1 VRAVVLSHT
10 YLDPAKRGKLRALAG
25 LGCAIAVAV
34 PDRWVGLDQSAPAVA
49 NWGEEGGIRYV
60 PVPVRGLSR
69 GGEARTW
76 SGRAIKGL
84 LTDFRPQVVQIE
96 EEPWSQVAA
105 ATTRA
110 AAALKIPTLV
120 FSWSGLP
127 RPGSGFTAWR
137 HRRTLRRLRGLIGG
151 NRAATTRLSRSRPG
165 LPAATIPQLGILPPL
180 ELSRP
185 SREALSIGFIGRL
198 VPEKGLDLLFRACV
212 RLLGRWSLTVVGTG
226 PAQEELE
233 RLAERLGIAA
243 RVAWLGA
250 LPIEE
255 WAPLWSGFD
264 VLAVP
269 SRTTPRWM
277 ESFSLPVIQAMG
289 HGVTVLGSDSGAL
302 PELIDTAGLVVPED
316 NADALTAALQY
327 LVDSPRERERL
338 GREGRQRVMSEYTD
352 DAVARKTLEL
362 WERVVGR

>member
-1 VRAVVLSHT
+1 
-10 YLDPAKRGKLRALAG
+10 
-25 LGCAIAVAV
+25 
-34 PDRWVGLDQSAPAVA
+34 
-49 NWGEEGGIRYV
+49 
-60 PVPVRGLSR
+60 
-69 GGEARTW
+69 
-76 SGRAIKGL
+76 
-84 LTDFRPQVVQIE
+84 
-96 EEPWSQVAA
+96 
-105 ATTRA
+105 
-110 AAALKIPTLV
+110 
-120 FSWSGLP
+120 
-127 RPGSGFTAWR
+127 
-137 HRRTLRRLRGLIGG
+137 
-151 NRAATTRLSRSRPG
+151 
-165 LPAATIPQLGILPPL
+165 
-180 ELSRP
+180 
-185 SREALSIGFIGRL
+185 
-198 VPEKGLDLLFRACV
+198 
-212 RLLGRWSLTVVGTG
+212 
-226 PAQEELE
+226 
-233 RLAERLGIAA
+233 
-243 RVAWLGA
+243 VAWLGA